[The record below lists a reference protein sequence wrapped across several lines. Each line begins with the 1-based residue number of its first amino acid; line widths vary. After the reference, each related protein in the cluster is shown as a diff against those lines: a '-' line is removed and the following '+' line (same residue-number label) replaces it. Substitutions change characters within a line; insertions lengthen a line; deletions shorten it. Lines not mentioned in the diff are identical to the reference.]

1 MNGDMTENFQE
12 FHNAGRNQVRKGLC
26 ILLLLA
32 GIFFMRGSSQNEIW
46 QEAPDGIDIPN
57 GIEMPC
63 NMLYTDGKMS
73 ETDTFLDRL
82 KIQIPPDTIS
92 NKEVKEAEGFL
103 MAEAGHFAY
112 DSLSEPEQIWYR
124 DIESILGNMG
134 KDVKLSK
141 EGLDAGLDETCIDSI
156 FQCVM
161 IDHPEIF
168 FVKGYSYNQYFKGLR
183 TTAITFSGNYTMKED
198 EAKLRLAR
206 IEEETDVL
214 LSEVPRW
221 VSDYDKIKYVYETLI
236 ENTEYDL
243 EAEDNQNIY
252 SVFVNHRSVCQGYAK
267 ATQYLL
273 LKMGIECVLVQG
285 TVDTGEAHS
294 WNLVKADGDYY
305 FVDTT
310 WGDASYQMQG
320 EGETMYLED
329 AVNYDYLCVNTE
341 QLLRTHILGG
351 SVPMPIC
358 TAQTDNY
365 YVQEKALF
373 SGYDEE
379 QLKVLFDRAKE
390 EQRADVTMKCRDE
403 KSFQEIR
410 RALIEEQKIFNY
422 VENAGDQVSYASNEK
437 QLSFTFW
444 ME

>member
-1 MNGDMTENFQE
+1 MNDNRIENFQE

-26 ILLLLA
+26 ILLILV
-32 GIFFMRGSSQNEIW
+32 GIFFMRASSRNEVW
-46 QEAPDGIDIPN
+46 P
-57 GIEMPC
+57 EMPDDI
-63 NMLYTDGKMS
+63 LYTDGEMLKTENFS
-73 ETDTFLDRL
+73 ERL
-82 KIQIPPDTIS
+82 KTKIPQDVVP
-92 NKEVKEAEGFL
+92 KEEEHEKAEGFL

-112 DSLSEPEQIWYR
+112 DSLSEAEQIWYR
-124 DIESILGNMG
+124 DIESILGSMG
-134 KDVKLSK
+134 KDTKLSK
-141 EGLDAGLDETCIDSI
+141 EGLEAGLEETCIDGI

-161 IDHPEIF
+161 IDHPELF
-168 FVKGYSYNQYFKGLR
+168 FVKGYSYNQYIKGLR
-183 TTAITFSGNYTMKED
+183 TTAITFSGNYTMKE
-198 EAKLRLAR
+198 EEVKLRRAK
-206 IEEETDVL
+206 IEEETEAL
-214 LSEVPRW
+214 LAEAPRW

-252 SVFVNHRSVCQGYAK
+252 SVFVNHKSVCQGYAK

-294 WNLVKADGDYY
+294 WNLVKSDGDYY
-305 FVDTT
+305 YVDTT
-310 WGDASYQMQG
+310 WGDASYQMQEDG
-320 EGETMYLED
+320 GIRYLEKT
-329 AVNYDYLCVNTE
+329 VNYDYLCVNTE

-351 SVPMPIC
+351 LVPMPIC
-358 TAQTDNY
+358 TAQADNY

-379 QLKVLFDRAKE
+379 QLKALFGRARE
-390 EQRADVTMKCRDE
+390 AQRADVTIKCRDE

-410 RALIEEQKIFNY
+410 KALIEEQKIFDY
-422 VENAGDQVSYASNEK
+422 MENGGVQVSYASNDK